1 MTNYTILKLHFALIS
16 RDYCFYQLLI
26 LSCRYPDVLHRPHIP
41 STVYDRDQAVKAC
54 ELAKQILAVVEENY
68 LN

>member
-1 MTNYTILKLHFALIS
+1 MSNACGLS
-16 RDYCFYQLLI
+16 VVSCCCCF
-26 LSCRYPDVLHRPHIP
+26 CFRYPDVLHRPHIP

-54 ELAKQILAVVEENY
+54 ELAKQILDAVAENY